1 MRVGGQLAGAE
12 VLEWSSQAFAFP
24 FYFAV
29 GGVGL
34 VLHVFFGWR
43 HALRSG
49 WPFII
54 CIGVDEPHPTPMRP
68 FPCLHGQLRV
78 QPSVDVDLGQ
88 LLQLLLLRSRALR
101 LLHPLLAM
109 CVGEGQGIE

>member
-54 CIGVDEPHPTPMRP
+54 V
-68 FPCLHGQLRV
+68 
-78 QPSVDVDLGQ
+78 LG
-88 LLQLLLLRSRALR
+88 
-101 LLHPLLAM
+101 
-109 CVGEGQGIE
+109 I